1 MEFRRLP
8 FFLRGE
14 QKNIDKML
22 ADYGL
27 PPDAPRGVVMEKMGM
42 GGPTGG
48 GIWTLFDQAGL
59 DRDDAVNT
67 VQYSDTMNSHRLG
80 WYATSVSPEKGE
92 LMWRSLSRRYFQ
104 GKDTAIRPIRLDNRA
119 MLLECAAEVGLDIA
133 EATRVLDSDAYR
145 TEIQSLV
152 KQMHRAGI
160 NSIPVLVFEVE
171 GVAKG
176 NWMQDPRAADAAGRG
191 SRQSSSTMAKGRMI
205 HHGSGSKSAFRSIM
219 QQLHK
224 DCSSPPSTP

>member
-1 MEFRRLP
+1 
-8 FFLRGE
+8 
-14 QKNIDKML
+14 
-22 ADYGL
+22 
-27 PPDAPRGVVMEKMGM
+27 MEKMGM

-59 DRDDAVNT
+59 DRDDAVNM

-92 LMWRSLSRRYFQ
+92 LMWRAFSRRYFQ
-104 GKDTAIRPIRLDNRA
+104 GKDTAIQPIRLDNRA
-119 MLLECAAEVGLDIA
+119 MLLECAAEVGLDMA
-133 EATRVLDSDAYR
+133 EATRVLDSDVYR
-145 TEIQSLV
+145 AEIQGVV

-160 NSIPVLVFEVE
+160 HSIPVLIFEVE

-176 NWMQDPRAADAAGRG
+176 NWMQDPRAPDAAELG
-191 SRQSSSTMAKGRMI
+191 SRQLARLSTRNPDCKGRMI
-205 HHGSGSKSAFRSIM
+205 HHGSGSKAAFRSIL

-224 DCSSPPSTP
+224 DCSPTP